1 MCIWKVGKED
11 RLCEYCSYE
20 GGCEERAFKGVLL
33 WDARARLYVS
43 KMSQICGCD
52 IITRVKRNRV
62 VWARNIV
69 AYQMRRDGYTLM
81 HIADAIRRDHAT
93 VVHAEKQVECM
104 LKCPKFYREEYAIW
118 QEFQE
123 AIKSTKD
130 NDYVEENSE
139 MVVLPGSESGGA
151 QG

>member
-20 GGCEERAFKGVLL
+20 GGCEERAFKGILA
-33 WDARARLYVS
+33 WDARARFYVS
-43 KMSQICGCD
+43 RMSQICGCD
-52 IITRVKRNRV
+52 IVTRVKRNRV

-69 AYQMRRDGYTLM
+69 AYRMRKDGYPLRQ
-81 HIADAIRRDHAT
+81 IADAIGRDHAT
-93 VVHAEKQVECM
+93 IVYAVKQVECM
-104 LKCPKFYREEYAIW
+104 LQFPKVYGEEYAIW
-118 QEFQE
+118 QEFE
-123 AIKSTKD
+123 EVIKSTKD
-130 NDYVEENSE
+130 SDYVEENSE

>member
-1 MCIWKVGKED
+1 MCIWKVEAEN

-20 GGCEERAFKGVLL
+20 GGCEERAFKGVLS
-33 WDARARLYVS
+33 WDARARFYVS

-69 AYQMRRDGYTLM
+69 AYQMRKDGYTLM

-93 VVHAEKQVECM
+93 VVHAQKQVESM
-104 LKCPKFYREEYAIW
+104 LKFPKVFGEEYAIW

-123 AIKSTKD
+123 AIKSI
-130 NDYVEENSE
+130 NDSENVEENSE
-139 MVVLPGSESGGA
+139 MVVLPGSEPDST